1 MRHALIVLLT
11 SMTLCGGA
19 LAQGFKFSNEDAAD
33 KAQEAEQQARVQALL
48 STPCKS
54 KIKNQKIMV
63 LIGES
68 HDGAVQANQSSYSGH
83 FNALNARLQ
92 NLGLKTVTQAQ
103 IKAQVAQAEV
113 DAYFKNDP
121 DAALSASKRLAAQY
135 ILRGLITSQA
145 AYNTMVR
152 VNQVAIRMQ
161 FTLTDANGRVLSQT
175 SAENASYSG
184 VDTTGMALTLVNEKA
199 DEVVAQLYS
208 DYCRT
213 AVAK

>member
-1 MRHALIVLLT
+1 MRHAVILLLAST
-11 SMTLCGGA
+11 ALCGA
-19 LAQGFKFSNEDAAD
+19 ATAQGFKFSNEDNAD
-33 KAQEAEQQARVQALL
+33 RAREAEQQARVQALL
-48 STPCKS
+48 STPCKA

-68 HDGAVQANQSSYSGH
+68 HNGQVQANQSSYSGH
-83 FNALNARLQ
+83 FDALNTRLQ
-92 NLGLKTVTQAQ
+92 GLGLKTATQAQ
-103 IKAQVAQAEV
+103 ITAQVAQAEI

-145 AYNTMVR
+145 AYNTIVR
-152 VNQVAIRMQ
+152 VNQVSIRMQ
-161 FTLTDANGRVLSQT
+161 FTLTDASGRVLSQT

-199 DEVVAQLYS
+199 DAVVAQLYS
-208 DYCRT
+208 DYCR
-213 AVAK
+213 VAGTK